1 MASRT
6 TRYRDTSGKALTDYP
21 RPSVAVDT
29 AVLTVSPDNQLCVL
43 LVRRAGTHK
52 HGTWQLPG
60 TFLHPGETLARAALR
75 ALADKA
81 GVTGLAPV
89 QLAVFDDP
97 DRDDRGWVL
106 SVAHLD
112 VVPWDRVAGLGG
124 ASADGVQ
131 VTPVSDSR
139 GLAFDH
145 DRIVDLAVEHLR
157 TEYQESPDPRRLLGD
172 PFTLLQ
178 LQRLHEAVAGE
189 RPTQGLVPAQDG
201 AEARADRRGARG
213 GRRQARPTV
222 PTPRA
227 TTTARKRSWLS
238 PRIEPGIG
246 GPARSVP
253 TSQMASPMAG

>member
-1 MASRT
+1 MASRS

-75 ALADKA
+75 ALSDKA

-106 SVAHLD
+106 SAAHLD
-112 VVPWDRVAGLGG
+112 VVPWDRVAGLG
-124 ASADGVQ
+124 
-131 VTPVSDSR
+131 
-139 GLAFDH
+139 
-145 DRIVDLAVEHLR
+145 AV
-157 TEYQESPDPRRLLGD
+157 G
-172 PFTLLQ
+172 
-178 LQRLHEAVAGE
+178 
-189 RPTQGLVPAQDG
+189 
-201 AEARADRRGARG
+201 
-213 GRRQARPTV
+213 
-222 PTPRA
+222 
-227 TTTARKRSWLS
+227 
-238 PRIEPGIG
+238 
-246 GPARSVP
+246 
-253 TSQMASPMAG
+253 

>member
-1 MASRT
+1 MASRS

-29 AVLTVSPDNQLCVL
+29 AVLSVSPDYQLCVL

-52 HGTWQLPG
+52 HGAWQLPG
-60 TFLHPGETLARAALR
+60 TFLHPGETLGRAALR
-75 ALADKA
+75 ALSDKA

-106 SVAHLD
+106 SAAHLD

-124 ASADGVQ
+124 AAADGVH
-131 VTPVSDSR
+131 VTPVSHSR

-157 TEYQESPDPRRLLGD
+157 TEYQQSPDPRRLLGD

-189 RPTQGLVPAQDG
+189 PRRKDSFRRLMEPKLEPT
-201 AEARADRRGARG
+201 G
-213 GRRQARPTV
+213 GV
-222 PTPRA
+222 LEGVVG
-227 TTTARKRSWLS
+227 K
-238 PRIEPGIG
+238 
-246 GPARSVP
+246 PARLFQHREP
-253 TSQMASPMAG
+253 QRQPGRGRG